1 MASQLR
7 CTSKSVD
14 LLDSLRQSW
23 PDFKHGSQVV
33 GAYYAGKSN
42 NLKAAEAMAASV
54 SEG

>member
-7 CTSKSVD
+7 WTSKSVD
-14 LLDSLRQSW
+14 LLDSL
-23 PDFKHGSQVV
+23 GSVLASFQVWKLGV
-33 GAYYAGKSN
+33 GAYYAGKSS